1 MEALIHE
8 HPLLVFFGIMA
19 LFIALMIFASWP
31 HKIGYVLFII
41 FFLGEMDKLGEI
53 INTFV
58 VKHPFWEFIY
68 SDWFAWLL
76 LIYCGIGI
84 IETII
89 RLLFP
94 GFMFEVFIAEY
105 IIDKIKVYRILHDP
119 AYGQKVMGDDYIPM
133 EERGGK
139 WAKKA
144 AKMKKK
150 EHKKKV
156 ASYNHNSNLNQ
167 LRQELND
174 MVGLT
179 GVKKEIED
187 IISVEE
193 FKLKREKSGLKGREI
208 GAAGHLVFAGNPGT
222 GKTTVARKLAE
233 IYKELG
239 VVSRGQLVE
248 VDRAS
253 LVGQYM
259 GETAIKTKEKIRE
272 ALGGVLFIDE
282 AYTLA
287 GDSPRDYGYE
297 AINTLLKEMEDHKG
311 EFLVIVA
318 GYPERMRN
326 FINSN
331 PGLSSRFKR
340 TIVFEDYNPDE
351 LLDIF
356 KQECEEDNNILTPE
370 AEAKVHNQFKVLYNN
385 RGENFGNGRAAKGLY
400 LSVIQKMSS
409 RVGRISKPTKEQ
421 LQTILPED
429 I

>member
-53 INTFV
+53 IDTFV

-94 GFMFEVFIAEY
+94 GFMFEVFIAKW
-105 IIDKIKVYRILHDP
+105 IMVRIMACDTRKYKELLP
-119 AYGQKVMGDDYIPM
+119 EQEQKK
-133 EERGGK
+133 RTR
-139 WAKKA
+139 
-144 AKMKKK
+144 KKK
-150 EHKKKV
+150 TINYKSDINIQK
-156 ASYNHNSNLNQ
+156 LC
-167 LRQELND
+167 QELND
-174 MVGLT
+174 MVGLY

-187 IISVEE
+187 IINVER
-193 FKLKREKSGLKGREI
+193 FKQKRKKSGLKGREI

-340 TIVFEDYNPDE
+340 TIVFEDYNPIE

-370 AEAKVHNQFKVLYNN
+370 AELKAYEQFKVLYNN
-385 RGENFGNGRAAKGLY
+385 RRENFGNGRAAKGLY

-409 RVGRISKPTKEQ
+409 RVGRIHKPTKEQ